1 MTPERRFVEIEGY
14 RIEMV
19 DEVEA
24 ERRARALR
32 AQVFADFGASIRAW
46 LVARRAARAAAAPM
60 TGVQAQVRA

>member
-1 MTPERRFVEIEGY
+1 MTPEPRFVEIEGY

-32 AQVFADFGASIRAW
+32 AQVFAEFGAAIRAW
-46 LVARRAARAAAAPM
+46 FAARRAARVAVSMAGA
-60 TGVQAQVRA
+60 RA